1 MQNVLVTGG
10 SSGIGNSIIKILN
23 QNGYNSINFDL
34 KKNNYPNFYKTDLA
48 SIKSIYKNFNEVV
61 KKYKKIHSLIN
72 CAGVTFPGNSKNYS
86 LKSWETTLKVNLTAP
101 FVLSQIVGKNMIK
114 NKIKGS
120 IVNITSIGAELAFP
134 DNPAYQASKAGLKHL
149 TKALAYDFSKYN
161 IRVNSLAPGYTV
173 TPMNRKSFKNKILKK
188 KRSNQSMLNRWG
200 FPFEIAET
208 AIFLISEKSSF
219 TTGQNFIVDGGWT
232 SKGF

>member
-10 SSGIGNSIIKILN
+10 SSGIGNSIVKILN

-34 KKNNYPNFYKTDLA
+34 KKNNFPNFYKTDLA
-48 SIKSIYKNFNEVV
+48 SIKSIYKNFNAVV

-72 CAGVTFPGNSKNYS
+72 CAGVTFPGNSKNYN
-86 LKSWETTLKVNLTAP
+86 LKNWERTLKVNLTAP

-134 DNPAYQASKAGLKHL
+134 NNPAYQASKAGLKHL

-161 IRVNSLAPGYTV
+161 IRVNSLAPGYTA

-200 FPFEIAET
+200 LPFEIAET

>member
-23 QNGYNSINFDL
+23 QNGYNSVNFDL
-34 KKNNYPNFYKTDLA
+34 KKNNYPNFYKTDLT
-48 SIKSIYKNFNEVV
+48 SVKSIYKNFDAVE
-61 KKYKKIHSLIN
+61 KKFKKIHSLIN
-72 CAGVTFPGNSKNYS
+72 CAGITFPGNSKNYS
-86 LKSWETTLKVNLTAP
+86 LKNWERTLKVNLTAP

-120 IVNITSIGAELAFP
+120 ILNITSIGAELAFP

>member
-1 MQNVLVTGG
+1 MG
-10 SSGIGNSIIKILN
+10 
-23 QNGYNSINFDL
+23 
-34 KKNNYPNFYKTDLA
+34 KTLA
-48 SIKSIYKNFNEVV
+48 
-61 KKYKKIHSLIN
+61 
-72 CAGVTFPGNSKNYS
+72 
-86 LKSWETTLKVNLTAP
+86 VNLTAP

-134 DNPAYQASKAGLKHL
+134 DNPAYQSSKAGLKHL

-161 IRVNSLAPGYTV
+161 IRVNSLAPGYTA

-188 KRSNQSMLNRWG
+188 KRANQSMLNRWG
-200 FPFEIAET
+200 FPIEIAET

-232 SKGF
+232 SKGL

>member
-10 SSGIGNSIIKILN
+10 SSGIGNSIIKMLN

-34 KKNNYPNFYKTDLA
+34 KRNNYHNFYKTDLA
-48 SIKSIYKNFNEVV
+48 SIKSIYKNFNAVV

>member
-48 SIKSIYKNFNEVV
+48 SIKSIYKNFNAVV

-86 LKSWETTLKVNLTAP
+86 LKNWERTLKVNLTAP

-134 DNPAYQASKAGLKHL
+134 ENPAYQASKAGLKHL

-208 AIFLISEKSSF
+208 AMFLISEKSSF

>member
-48 SIKSIYKNFNEVV
+48 SIKSIYKNFNAVV

-86 LKSWETTLKVNLTAP
+86 LKNWERTLKVNLTAP

-188 KRSNQSMLNRWG
+188 RSNQSMLNRWG

-208 AIFLISEKSSF
+208 AMFLISEKSSF

>member
-10 SSGIGNSIIKILN
+10 SSGIGNSIIKMLN

-34 KKNNYPNFYKTDLA
+34 KRNNYHNFYKTDLA
-48 SIKSIYKNFNEVV
+48 SIKSIYKNFNAVV

-86 LKSWETTLKVNLTAP
+86 LNSWDTTLKVNLTAP

-134 DNPAYQASKAGLKHL
+134 ENPAYQASKAGLKHL

>member
-48 SIKSIYKNFNEVV
+48 SIKSIYKNFNAVV

-86 LKSWETTLKVNLTAP
+86 LKSWDTTLKVNLTAP

-134 DNPAYQASKAGLKHL
+134 ENPAYQASKAGLKHL

-232 SKGF
+232 SKGL

>member
-48 SIKSIYKNFNEVV
+48 NIKSIYKNFNAVV

-86 LKSWETTLKVNLTAP
+86 LKSWDTTLKVNLTAP

-134 DNPAYQASKAGLKHL
+134 ENPAYQASKAGLKHL

>member
-23 QNGYNSINFDL
+23 QNGYNSVNFDL

-48 SIKSIYKNFNEVV
+48 SIKSIYKNFNTVV

-86 LKSWETTLKVNLTAP
+86 LNNWERTLKVNLTAP
-101 FVLSQIVGKNMIK
+101 FFLSQIVAKNMIK

-188 KRSNQSMLNRWG
+188 KRSNRSMLNRWG

>member
-48 SIKSIYKNFNEVV
+48 SIKSIYKNFNAVV

>member
-48 SIKSIYKNFNEVV
+48 SIKSIYKNFNAVV

-86 LKSWETTLKVNLTAP
+86 LKNWERTLKVNLTAP

-208 AIFLISEKSSF
+208 AMFLISEKSSF

>member
-10 SSGIGNSIIKILN
+10 SSGIGNSIIKMLN

-34 KKNNYPNFYKTDLA
+34 KRNNYHNFYKTDLA
-48 SIKSIYKNFNEVV
+48 SIKSIYKNFNAVV

-134 DNPAYQASKAGLKHL
+134 ENPAYQASKAGLKHL

>member
-48 SIKSIYKNFNEVV
+48 SIKSIYKNFNAVV

-86 LKSWETTLKVNLTAP
+86 LKNWERTLKVNLTAP

-120 IVNITSIGAELAFP
+120 ILNITSIGAELAFP

>member
-48 SIKSIYKNFNEVV
+48 SIKSIYKNFNAVV

-86 LKSWETTLKVNLTAP
+86 LKNWERTLKVNLTAP

-134 DNPAYQASKAGLKHL
+134 ENPAYQASKAGLKHL

-200 FPFEIAET
+200 LPFEIAET

>member
-48 SIKSIYKNFNEVV
+48 SIKSIYKNFNAVV

-86 LKSWETTLKVNLTAP
+86 LKSWDTTLKVNLTAP

-134 DNPAYQASKAGLKHL
+134 ENPAYQASKAGLKHL

-161 IRVNSLAPGYTV
+161 IRVNSLAPGYPV
-173 TPMNRKSFKNKILKK
+173 PPLNSKSFKNKILKK

-208 AIFLISEKSSF
+208 AMFLISEKSSF